1 MSAVP
6 LRGLAVVPYR
16 KTRRFLRRH
25 HSTVL
30 GWLPAAAMPPSWE
43 TGPPDFVG
51 VGAQRCGTT
60 WWYAALEAQPQ
71 VQRVPASPKERNY
84 FARFWEEPFTPDAVT
99 RYHRLFPRAPG
110 KIVGEWT
117 PDYMFYFW
125 TPALLRRCAPEARLL
140 VLLRDPI
147 ERYRSAVTSDE
158 ARRGK
163 IELPAESFERGL
175 YHAQL
180 MRLLGHF
187 DRDRVL
193 VLQYER
199 CRDHPE
205 RELERTN
212 RFLGLADTGFRPDAL
227 SRTINPTRWNKVA
240 LSAHVVDALR
250 SDYRDDATRLF
261 DEFPELD
268 PTLWTTLDL

>member
-1 MSAVP
+1 MP

-30 GWLPAAAMPPSWE
+30 GRLPAAAMPPGWE
-43 TGPPDFVG
+43 VGPPDFVG

-60 WWYAALEAQPQ
+60 WWYAALEGHPE
-71 VQRVPASPKERNY
+71 VQRVPVSPKERNY
-84 FARFWEEPFTPDAVT
+84 FARFWEEPFTPEAVT

-140 VLLRDPI
+140 VLLRDPV

-163 IELPAESFERGL
+163 IELPVESFERGL

-199 CRDHPE
+199 CCDHPE
-205 RELERTN
+205 QELERTN

-227 SRTINPTRWNKVA
+227 SRTINPTRWDKVA
-240 LSAHVVDALR
+240 LGAHVVDALR
-250 SDYRDDATRLF
+250 RDYRDDATRLF

-268 PTLWTTLDL
+268 PALWTTLDL